1 MTVWSYPDIY
11 DYGHINIVESDAKPV
26 IANVE
31 PNLVK
36 KVSDKAV
43 YLVEHYW
50 APAYDKTRYFDQK
63 VFQNKVDALKQA
75 ELSERS
81 YRLEEDCEWHA
92 HVVPAP
98 LL

>member
-11 DYGHINIVESDAKPV
+11 DYGHNIVESEKKPV

-31 PNLVK
+31 PNLVT

-43 YLVEHYW
+43 YLVEHYR
-50 APAYDKTRYFDQK
+50 ADAYDKTRYFEQK

-75 ELSERS
+75 ALSERD

-92 HVVPAP
+92 RVVPAP